1 MPNYHQKGFTQH
13 HFSKEIGQ
21 RGLPSTTFYS
31 KSGAGFS
38 LLEVIITIF
47 IVAIGLVGILSLVN
61 ISLKGPALSKDRLIA
76 SGLAQEGI
84 EIVRDIRKSNVEW
97 DDWYSGIS
105 DGDYRVQ
112 YNNFSLMVASSTM
125 PLKLA
130 TSTGLYQYDSGNNS
144 RFYRKITLTKISADE
159 VKVVVKVEWQI
170 KGNSHELIAENRLW
184 NWK

>member
-84 EIVRDIRKSNVEW
+84 EIVRDIRKSNIEW

-112 YNNFSLMVASSTM
+112 YNSTSLTTSYSGAY
-125 PLKLA
+125 LKMNA
-130 TSTGLYQYDSGNNS
+130 NGLYQYDSGS
-144 RFYRKITLTKISADE
+144 ETFFKRKITLTKISADE
-159 VKVVVKVEWQI
+159 VKVVVKVEWQT

>member
-1 MPNYHQKGFTQH
+1 MVINNHHQK
-13 HFSKEIGQ
+13 
-21 RGLPSTTFYS
+21 
-31 KSGAGFS
+31 GFS
-38 LLEVIITIF
+38 LLEVIIAMF
-47 IVAIGLVGILSLVN
+47 IASVGLVGILSLVN
-61 ISLKGPALSKDRLIA
+61 ISLKGSSLSKNRLIA

-105 DGDYRVQ
+105 NGDYRVQ
-112 YNNFSLMVASSTM
+112 YNSTDLISYSETLLKFNSSN
-125 PLKLA
+125 
-130 TSTGLYQYDSGNNS
+130 LYQYDSGNNS
-144 RFYRKITLTKISADE
+144 HFYRKITLTKISADE